1 MTARIKNA
9 KNATI
14 TMTDLDGNQ
23 LYTNSFRTVGQYIDK
38 FAFYVPDVQVD
49 IGYMSLSTTTLFRLN
64 RHNNR
69 TY

>member
-1 MTARIKNA
+1 MTARIKC

-38 FAFYVPDVQVD
+38 FAFYVPD
-49 IGYMSLSTTTLFRLN
+49 G
-64 RHNNR
+64 
-69 TY
+69 